1 LVPFIILK
9 MESRIINY
17 NKRLVQELCD
27 EHNKI
32 RKNPK
37 CYIEIL
43 KSVLGLIRRS
53 NILRMH
59 KERPFK
65 TIEGK
70 DSVLDAI
77 DYLSKISDS
86 KIQILSKSPLKVSE
100 FLCQASYDHA
110 KDIGIH
116 GTCTH
121 IGTDDNSHM
130 NTRVERYCD
139 WNGGL
144 AESLDFGA
152 VNAQNIMI
160 KLLMCDGDKKRIQ
173 RQYIFDPGFIFF
185 GAGFYNHIKYK
196 RCSVI
201 SYAGAIQP
209 KDSNFSEKELIQ
221 NYLRVHM
228 NFKNKNKKEVDKFLN
243 KDIYN
248 SKLNEMEEDEDQ
260 KPIQELA
267 KKEDEKENVNKN
279 EEQKDKENKI
289 NNETNLEQ
297 INEVKEEKTERKESD
312 TDSNQLINEKLTIIE
327 ESENEKEKEKESI
340 KITEVSNKK
349 VIRYGIEINEK
360 IYKIKEGNY
369 HIVEEEIN
377 NDDTINVINDEL

>member
-1 LVPFIILK
+1 
-9 MESRIINY
+9 MENRIINH
-17 NKRLVQELCD
+17 NKILVQELCD

-53 NILRMH
+53 NILRMK

-70 DSVLDAI
+70 DSILDAI
-77 DYLSKISDS
+77 DYLSKISES
-86 KIQILSKSPLKVSE
+86 KIKLLSNSPLKVSE

-130 NTRVERYCD
+130 NTRVEKYCD

-144 AESLDFGA
+144 AESLDFGT

-160 KLLMCDGDKKRIQ
+160 KLLICDGDKKRIQ
-173 RQYIFDPGFIFF
+173 RQYIFDPGFVFF

-201 SYAGAIQP
+201 SYAGVIQP
-209 KDSNFSEKELIQ
+209 KNSNFSEKELIQ
-221 NYLRVHM
+221 NYLRIHM
-228 NFKNKNKKEVDKFLN
+228 NFRNKNKKEVDKFLK
-243 KDIYN
+243 KDTYN
-248 SKLNEMEEDEDQ
+248 SNLTEREEDENQ
-260 KPIQELA
+260 KTVQELSQR
-267 KKEDEKENVNKN
+267 EDEKEEINKN
-279 EEQKDKENKI
+279 EEPKENKSNKSQI
-289 NNETNLEQ
+289 NNIAKLEQ
-297 INEVKEEKTERKESD
+297 INEVKEEKSEKKENDFES
-312 TDSNQLINEKLTIIE
+312 SHLSNEKLTIIV
-327 ESENEKEKEKESI
+327 ENETEKENESN
-340 KITEVSNKK
+340 KIIEISNKK
-349 VIRYGIEINEK
+349 VIRYGIEINERM
-360 IYKIKEGNY
+360 YQIKEGNY
-369 HIVEEEIN
+369 HIVEEEIK
-377 NDDTINVINDEL
+377 NDDNTKIIDDSL

>member
-1 LVPFIILK
+1 
-9 MESRIINY
+9 MENRIINH
-17 NKRLVQELCD
+17 NKILVQELCD

-53 NILRMH
+53 NILRMK

-70 DSVLDAI
+70 DSILDAI
-77 DYLSKISDS
+77 DYLSKISES
-86 KIQILSKSPLKVSE
+86 KIKLLSNSPLKVSE

-130 NTRVERYCD
+130 NTRVEKYCD

-144 AESLDFGA
+144 AESLDFGT

-160 KLLMCDGDKKRIQ
+160 KLLICDGDKKRIQ
-173 RQYIFDPGFIFF
+173 RQYIFDPGFVFF

-201 SYAGAIQP
+201 SYAGVIQP
-209 KDSNFSEKELIQ
+209 KNSNFSEKELIQ
-221 NYLRVHM
+221 NYLRIHM
-228 NFKNKNKKEVDKFLN
+228 NFRNKNKKEVDKFLK
-243 KDIYN
+243 KDTYN
-248 SKLNEMEEDEDQ
+248 SNLTVREEDENQ
-260 KPIQELA
+260 KTVQELSQR
-267 KKEDEKENVNKN
+267 EDEKEEINKN
-279 EEQKDKENKI
+279 EEPKENKSNKSQI
-289 NNETNLEQ
+289 NNIAKLEQ
-297 INEVKEEKTERKESD
+297 INEVKEEKSEKKENDFES
-312 TDSNQLINEKLTIIE
+312 SQLSNEKLTIIV
-327 ESENEKEKEKESI
+327 ENETEKENESN
-340 KITEVSNKK
+340 KIIEISNKK

-360 IYKIKEGNY
+360 MYKIKEGNY
-369 HIVEEEIN
+369 HIVEEEIK
-377 NDDTINVINDEL
+377 NDDNTKIIDDSL

>member
-1 LVPFIILK
+1 
-9 MESRIINY
+9 MENRIINH
-17 NKRLVQELCD
+17 NKILVQELCD

-53 NILRMH
+53 NILRMK

-70 DSVLDAI
+70 DSILDAI
-77 DYLSKISDS
+77 DYLSKISES
-86 KIQILSKSPLKVSE
+86 KIKLLSNSPLKVSE

-130 NTRVERYCD
+130 NTRVEKYCD

-144 AESLDFGA
+144 AESLDFGT

-160 KLLMCDGDKKRIQ
+160 KLLICDGDKKRIQ
-173 RQYIFDPGFIFF
+173 RQYIFDPGFVFF

-201 SYAGAIQP
+201 SYAGVIQP
-209 KDSNFSEKELIQ
+209 KNSNFSEKELIQ
-221 NYLRVHM
+221 NYLRIHM
-228 NFKNKNKKEVDKFLN
+228 NFRNKNKKEVDKFLK
-243 KDIYN
+243 KDTYN
-248 SKLNEMEEDEDQ
+248 SNLTEREEDENQ
-260 KPIQELA
+260 KTVQELSQR
-267 KKEDEKENVNKN
+267 EDEKEEINKN
-279 EEQKDKENKI
+279 EEPKENKSNKSQI
-289 NNETNLEQ
+289 NNIAKLEQ
-297 INEVKEEKTERKESD
+297 INEVKEEKSEKKENDFES
-312 TDSNQLINEKLTIIE
+312 SQLSNEKLTIIV
-327 ESENEKEKEKESI
+327 ENETEKENESN
-340 KITEVSNKK
+340 KIIEISNKK
-349 VIRYGIEINEK
+349 VIRYGIEINERM
-360 IYKIKEGNY
+360 YQIKEGNY
-369 HIVEEEIN
+369 HIVEEEIK
-377 NDDTINVINDEL
+377 NDDNTKIIDDSL

>member
-1 LVPFIILK
+1 
-9 MESRIINY
+9 MENRIINH
-17 NKRLVQELCD
+17 NKLLVQELCD

-43 KSVLGLIRRS
+43 KGVLGLIRRS
-53 NILRMH
+53 NILRLH

-70 DSVLDAI
+70 DCVLDAI
-77 DYLSKISDS
+77 DYLSKISES

-100 FLCQASYDHA
+100 YLCQASYDHA

-130 NTRVERYCD
+130 NTRVEKYCD

-144 AESLDFGA
+144 AESLDFGT

-160 KLLMCDGDKKRIQ
+160 KLLICDGDKKRIQ
-173 RQYIFDPGFIFF
+173 RQYIFDPGFVFF
-185 GAGFYNHIKYK
+185 GAGFYNHMKYK

-201 SYAGAIQP
+201 SYAGVIQS

-221 NYLRVHM
+221 NYLRIHI
-228 NFKNKNKKEVDKFLN
+228 NFKNKNKREVDKFLN

-248 SKLNEMEEDEDQ
+248 SQLSDREEDQGQKSIHESTQREDG
-260 KPIQELA
+260 KEKVN
-267 KKEDEKENVNKN
+267 KKEQKKN
-279 EEQKDKENKI
+279 IKSQI
-289 NNETNLEQ
+289 NNERKLEK
-297 INEVKEEKTERKESD
+297 IKEVKEEKTERKEND
-312 TDSNQLINEKLTIIE
+312 PDSNQLSNEKLTIIE
-327 ESENEKEKEKESI
+327 ESETEKEKENF
-340 KITEVSNKK
+340 KITEISNKT
-349 VIRYGIEINEK
+349 VIRYGIKINEK
-360 IYKIKEGNY
+360 MYKIKEGNY
-369 HIVEEEIN
+369 HIVEEEIK
-377 NDDTINVINDEL
+377 NDDNTNIINTEH

>member
-1 LVPFIILK
+1 
-9 MESRIINY
+9 MENRIINR
-17 NKRLVQELCD
+17 NKLLVQQLCD

-43 KSVLGLIRRS
+43 NGVLGLIRRS
-53 NILRMH
+53 NILRMN

-77 DYLSKISDS
+77 DYLSKISES
-86 KIQILSKSPLKVSE
+86 KIKKLSQSPLKVSE

-110 KDIGIH
+110 KDLGIH

-130 NTRVERYCD
+130 NTRVEKYCD

-144 AESLDFGA
+144 AESLDFGT

-160 KLLMCDGDKKRIQ
+160 KLLMCDGDKKRTQ
-173 RQYIFDPGFIFF
+173 RQYIFDPGFVFF
-185 GAGFYNHIKYK
+185 GAGFYKHTKYK

-201 SYAGAIQP
+201 SYAGVIYP
-209 KDSNFSEKELIQ
+209 KDSIFSEKELIQ
-221 NYLRVHM
+221 NYLRIHM
-228 NFKNKNKKEVDKFLN
+228 NFKNKNKNELDKFLN
-243 KDIYN
+243 KDTYN
-248 SKLNEMEEDEDQ
+248 HKLTDDEDA
-260 KPIQELA
+260 KTIHELTQR
-267 KKEDEKENVNKN
+267 EDEKEKEKVN
-279 EEQKDKENKI
+279 EEQKDNKSQI
-289 NNETNLEQ
+289 NNETKLEL
-297 INEVKEEKTERKESD
+297 INEEKEEKSEKKESD
-312 TDSNQLINEKLTIIE
+312 AESNQLNNEKLTIII
-327 ESENEKEKEKESI
+327 ESENEKEKEKEDI
-340 KITEVSNKK
+340 KITEISNKK

-369 HIVEEEIN
+369 HIIEEEIKDDDN
-377 NDDTINVINDEL
+377 INILNDMI

>member
-1 LVPFIILK
+1 
-9 MESRIINY
+9 MENRIINQ
-17 NKRLVQELCD
+17 NKVLVQELCN

-53 NILRMH
+53 NILRLH

-70 DSVLDAI
+70 DSVLEAI
-77 DYLSKISDS
+77 DYLSKISES
-86 KIQILSKSPLKVSE
+86 KIKILSNSPLKVSE
-100 FLCQASYDHA
+100 YLCQASYDHA

-130 NTRVERYCD
+130 NTRVEKYCD

-144 AESLDFGA
+144 AESLDFGT
-152 VNAQNIMI
+152 VNAQNLMI
-160 KLLMCDGDKKRIQ
+160 KLLICDGDKKRIQ
-173 RQYIFDPGFIFF
+173 RQYIFDPGFVFF

-201 SYAGAIQP
+201 SYAGVIQP

-221 NYLRVHM
+221 NYLRIHM

-243 KDIYN
+243 KDLYN
-248 SKLNEMEEDEDQ
+248 SKLSEREEDEDQ
-260 KPIQELA
+260 KTIHELTHR
-267 KKEDEKENVNKN
+267 EDEKEKVNKN
-279 EEQKDKENKI
+279 EEQKDNKSQI
-289 NNETNLEQ
+289 NNETKLEK
-297 INEVKEEKTERKESD
+297 IKEEKSEKKESEP
-312 TDSNQLINEKLTIIE
+312 DSNQLSNEKLTIIE
-327 ESENEKEKEKESI
+327 ESETEKEKENI
-340 KITEVSNKK
+340 KITEISNKK

-369 HIVEEEIN
+369 HIVEEEIK
-377 NDDTINVINDEL
+377 NDDNANIINTDL

>member
-1 LVPFIILK
+1 
-9 MESRIINY
+9 MENRIINQ
-17 NKRLVQELCD
+17 NKVLVQELCN

-53 NILRMH
+53 NILRLH

-70 DSVLDAI
+70 DSVLEAI
-77 DYLSKISDS
+77 DYLSKISES
-86 KIQILSKSPLKVSE
+86 KIKILSNSPLKVSE
-100 FLCQASYDHA
+100 YLCQASYDHA

-130 NTRVERYCD
+130 NTRVEKYCD

-144 AESLDFGA
+144 AESLDFGT

-160 KLLMCDGDKKRIQ
+160 KLLICDGDKKRIQ
-173 RQYIFDPGFIFF
+173 RQYIFDPGFVFF

-201 SYAGAIQP
+201 SYAGVIQP

-221 NYLRVHM
+221 NYLRIHM

-243 KDIYN
+243 KDLYN
-248 SKLNEMEEDEDQ
+248 SKLSEREEDEDQ
-260 KPIQELA
+260 KTIHELTQR
-267 KKEDEKENVNKN
+267 EDEKEKINKN
-279 EEQKDKENKI
+279 EEQKDNKSQI
-289 NNETNLEQ
+289 NNETKLEQ
-297 INEVKEEKTERKESD
+297 IKEEKSEKKESEP
-312 TDSNQLINEKLTIIE
+312 DSNQLSNEKLTIIE
-327 ESENEKEKEKESI
+327 ESETEKEKENI
-340 KITEVSNKK
+340 KITEISNKK

-369 HIVEEEIN
+369 HIVEEEIK
-377 NDDTINVINDEL
+377 NDDNANIINTDL